1 MKPSRTY
8 DLDYLFSLVTQ
19 NKREKINQI
28 IKNRTRYLTIVL
40 ENVSQSHNASAI
52 LRTCDILGIQD
63 IHVVESSRTFTAD
76 NEIAKGAS
84 KWIDVHH
91 YENIKECA
99 AQLKKNGYILV
110 ATTPHERGH
119 TLPELPITRK
129 IALMF
134 GTESVGL
141 SQEALALADEFVTIP
156 MYGFTES
163 FNISVSV
170 AICLYDLMSKI
181 RAADIQWRLSPQDQ
195 AAVQRAWL
203 ERILHIAEKP

>member
-1 MKPSRTY
+1 MKSSRTY

-28 IKNRTRYLTIVL
+28 IKNRTRYVTIVL

-76 NEIAKGAS
+76 NEISKGAS
-84 KWIDVHH
+84 KWIDLHH
-91 YENIKECA
+91 HESIQECA
-99 AQLKKNGYILV
+99 AKLKKDGYTLV
-110 ATTPHERGH
+110 ATTPHERGY
-119 TLPELPITRK
+119 TLSALPITRK

-181 RAADIQWRLSPQDQ
+181 RTTDIDWQLSEKAQEE
-195 AAVQRAWL
+195 VQSTWL
-203 ERILHIAEKP
+203 KRVLNIEK